1 MRQTKVPAFYTN
13 KSIEAFAAKPSTPI
27 SLKHLV
33 NFGKVGRNKGE
44 KEETE
49 KLLKGGNFL
58 RTELPIRLSHR
69 LRDLQQLP
77 FVVASNPHIANV
89 YDLYLEAFE
98 EPSLHATLR
107 LIRLHSATS
116 SILHSNPLRIR
127 KFPTLQSLEDNDR
140 FCTFIQEKLD
150 KHRVVIPELAI
161 GVSEVSP
168 FHLPPQDLDTFML
181 RMLRSRISRRVI
193 TEQHVA
199 LTQQFREHRDALAL
213 GRGRYHNWADHR
225 HVGIVD
231 TSLNVAEVVE
241 YVREF
246 IAGRGGPEAKVP
258 VNIEG
263 ELDTRFAYIGEH
275 LEFMLYELLRGAVGA
290 TVARHGPE
298 AASGLPVTVTI
309 NHQPREMSV
318 RVSDQGGGLSPYG
331 GLPPPPSPLI
341 AGAPVSHVETAQRLD
356 IFSFSHMRRA
366 YQQQTPTHDLS
377 SLPSNA
383 SSDVVAP
390 TDSTTVTGINAL
402 RNVSKLSG
410 TLRDQPDYGKMQSTT
425 RALDSRQADEEQFDA
440 IVNSGIGL
448 PLARMYAEYFAGSL
462 QIYTIQGH
470 GSDALLRVPKFGAEA
485 HRTN

>member
-1 MRQTKVPAFYTN
+1 MWQQAARQTKVPAFYTN
-13 KSIEAFAAKPSTPI
+13 RAIEAVAAKPSTPI

-77 FVVASNPHIANV
+77 FVVASNPHIATV

-98 EPSLHATLR
+98 E
-107 LIRLHSATS
+107 
-116 SILHSNPLRIR
+116 IR
-127 KFPTLQSLEDNDR
+127 KFPTLHSLEDNDK

-199 LTQQFREHRDALAL
+199 LTQQFREHRDAQ

-246 IAGRGGPEAKVP
+246 IASRGGPEAQVP
-258 VNIEG
+258 ITIEG

-290 TVARHGPE
+290 TVAHHGPE
-298 AASGLPVTVTI
+298 LAKERPVTVTI

-341 AGAPVSHVETAQRLD
+341 SGAPVSHVETAQRLD

-366 YQQQTPTHDLS
+366 YQQERPTSELS
-377 SLPSNA
+377 SSSPETTA
-383 SSDVVAP
+383 STTSESAP
-390 TDSTTVTGINAL
+390 TETNTVTGIDAL
-402 RNVSKLSG
+402 RNISKLSG
-410 TLRDQPDYGKMQSTT
+410 SLRDQPDYGKMLQSGGSGSM
-425 RALDSRQADEEQFDA
+425 DSRQADEEQFDA

-462 QIYTIQGH
+462 QLYTIQGH
-470 GSDALLRVPKFGAEA
+470 GSDALLTVPKFGAEA
-485 HRTN
+485 HRTS